1 MSDEQLAL
9 VPGKATKAKKA
20 KSAVPIAEHL
30 PVAQVVIDT
39 PLPHLDHV
47 FDYAVPAKLDAD
59 AQPGVRVRVR
69 FAGKLTDA
77 YIVSRTQTTDHP
89 GTLSPIASVTS
100 PEVVLMPEI
109 LELSQ
114 TVAQR
119 WAGTLWDVL
128 RSAIP
133 HRHARAEENYVAAD
147 GEVPVGSTQLW
158 DGYVGGP
165 ALIKHTL
172 AGEHPRAIV
181 TTGNDD
187 VAAMIGQFAQACAHK
202 KKPMLIL
209 APDRAAIER
218 LVSTLAAQ
226 GVPQDCVALL
236 MADDGPEKRYRQWL
250 AAHRGGAQIVIGTRA
265 SVFAH
270 VPNLSCIVVWD
281 DWNDT
286 YDDPQAP
293 YWNARDVA
301 VLRSQSRPTALVII
315 GSSVST
321 DAVSLMPWL
330 AHVSRPRE
338 DVKKSVAQTRSALDD
353 VYRDTAGRQVRIPPM
368 AFHAT
373 SKGIEKGPVV
383 FLVPRAGYVPRLAC
397 DKCRDVAQC
406 SQCSG
411 ALQSSNRTSAPV
423 CVLCGHIE
431 TAWSCARCK
440 STQLRATQIGA
451 QRTAEELGRAFP
463 GTPVRSSSGEHIVRT
478 IASTPSIVVA
488 TPGAVPTVA
497 GGYTAAIIL
506 DGNAQISRTDLRA
519 SEDAFHKW
527 MEVVSQVRTG
537 GEVVIVADSE
547 NPVVQA
553 VIRHD
558 PIGFATRETQLRA
571 EVQLPP
577 AVRLIALTGQPQDV
591 DDFLAALEFDGLVR
605 GPVPSGENVRY
616 LLTCSRQESPEVIA
630 RVKAVTA
637 ARSAKKKGGVV
648 NVRVDPRDI

>member
-1 MSDEQLAL
+1 MSDEQLSL
-9 VPGKATKAKKA
+9 VPGKPKKVKA
-20 KSAVPIAEHL
+20 AVPMAEHL
-30 PVAQVVIDT
+30 PVAQIVIDS

-47 FDYAVPAKLDAD
+47 FDYAVPAKMDAD

-69 FAGKLTDA
+69 FAGKLTDG
-77 YIVSRTQTTDHP
+77 YIMSRSQTSEHP
-89 GTLSPIASVTS
+89 GELAPIASVTS
-100 PEVVLMPEI
+100 LEVVLTPEI
-109 LELSQ
+109 LELSHA
-114 TVAQR
+114 VANR
-119 WAGTLWDVL
+119 WAGTLWDVV
-128 RSAIP
+128 RSAVP
-133 HRHARAEENYVAAD
+133 SRHARAEEVVVEPAAA
-147 GEVPVGSTQLW
+147 VPAGSMSLW
-158 DGYVGGP
+158 DDYVGGP
-165 ALIKHTL
+165 ALIKRTI

-187 VAAMIGQFAQACAHK
+187 ACAMIAQFAQQNAHEN
-202 KKPMLIL
+202 KPVLVL
-209 APDRAAIER
+209 APDRTAVER
-218 LVSTLAAQ
+218 LARALLAG
-226 GVPQDCVALL
+226 GVPQNSMALL

-250 AAHRGGAQIVIGTRA
+250 TAHRGGATIVIGTRA

-270 VPNLSCIVVWD
+270 IPNLNSIVVWD

-315 GSSVST
+315 GTTVST

-330 AHVSRPRE
+330 AHVARSRD
-338 DVKKSVAQTRSALDD
+338 DVKKSVAQARSALDD

-373 SKGIEKGPVV
+373 SKAIAKGPVV

-397 DKCRDVAQC
+397 DKCRDLAQC

-411 ALQSSNRTSAPV
+411 PLQSSNRTSAPV
-423 CVLCGHIE
+423 CTLCGHIE

-440 STQLRATQIGA
+440 STQLRAVQIGA

-463 GTPVRSSSGEHIVRT
+463 GTPVRSSSGDHIVRT
-478 IASTPSIVVA
+478 IPSTPSIVVA
-488 TPGAVPTVA
+488 TSGAVPTVD
-497 GGYTAAIIL
+497 GGYAAAVII
-506 DGNAQISRTDLRA
+506 DGNAQISRTELRA

-527 MEVVSQVRTG
+527 MDVVSQVRTG

-547 NPVVQA
+547 NSVVQA

-558 PIGFATRETQLRA
+558 PIGFAQRENEQRA
-571 EVQLPP
+571 DVQLPP
-577 AVRLIALTGQPQDV
+577 AVRLIALTGASQDV
-591 DDFLAALEFDGLVR
+591 DDFLEALQFDGLVR
-605 GPVPSGENVRY
+605 GPVPIGDNVRY
-616 LLTCSRQESPEVIA
+616 LLTCPRQESADVVA
-630 RVKAVTA
+630 RVKAITA

-648 NVRVDPRDI
+648 NVRIDPRDV